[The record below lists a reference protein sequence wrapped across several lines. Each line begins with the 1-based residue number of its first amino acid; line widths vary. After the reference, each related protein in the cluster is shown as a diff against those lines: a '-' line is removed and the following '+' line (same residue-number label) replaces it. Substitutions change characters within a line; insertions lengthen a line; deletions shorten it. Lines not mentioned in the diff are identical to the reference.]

1 MHRNPTV
8 PPWDVAVIVAM
19 LLLGVGPQ
27 SLAQQTRQSSAVPA
41 AADRDVSSVDALVR
55 SIYDVI
61 SGPAGKKRDYDRFRS
76 LFAPEARLV
85 QVSVAPDGSRS
96 ASLWTIDQFVAAQ
109 GAALD
114 SLDFFERQVA
124 QRTER
129 FGDIA
134 HVLSTFEVG
143 KSPTDRRPFERGVN
157 SVQLRYDGRRWWCV
171 TILWTTERAD
181 LPIPARYL
189 KGGGR

>member
-1 MHRNPTV
+1 
-8 PPWDVAVIVAM
+8 VAT
-19 LLLGVGPQ
+19 LLIGVGPRG
-27 SLAQQTRQSSAVPA
+27 LAQQAHHSPAVPPA
-41 AADRDVSSVDALVR
+41 AERDVSSVDALVR

-61 SGPAGKKRDYDRFRS
+61 SGPAGKKRDYERFRS

-85 QVSVAPDGSRS
+85 QVSTAPDGSRS
-96 ASLWTIDQFVAAQ
+96 VSLWTIDQFVAAQ

-114 SLDFFERQVA
+114 GLDFFERQVA

-171 TILWTTERAD
+171 TILWTIERAD
-181 LPIPARYL
+181 LPIPAAYL
-189 KGGGR
+189 KSAGR

>member
-1 MHRNPTV
+1 MHLSRTV
-8 PPWDVAVIVAM
+8 TCSLVAVVAL
-19 LLLGVGPQ
+19 LLLGTVQPG
-27 SLAQQTRQSSAVPA
+27 SAQQARRASVIPPA
-41 AADRDVSSVDALVR
+41 AYRDVHSVDALVR

-61 SGPAGKKRDYDRFRS
+61 SGPAGKKRDYERFRS
-76 LFAPEARLV
+76 LFAPEARLI

-96 ASLWTIDQFVAAQ
+96 VSVWTIEEFVAAQ

-114 SLDFFERQVA
+114 SMDFFEREVA

-129 FGDIA
+129 FGDVA

-143 KSPTDRRPFERGVN
+143 KSPDDRRPFERGIN

-171 TILWTTERAD
+171 TILWTIERAD
-181 LPIPARYL
+181 LPIPAKYL
-189 KGGGR
+189 KEAER